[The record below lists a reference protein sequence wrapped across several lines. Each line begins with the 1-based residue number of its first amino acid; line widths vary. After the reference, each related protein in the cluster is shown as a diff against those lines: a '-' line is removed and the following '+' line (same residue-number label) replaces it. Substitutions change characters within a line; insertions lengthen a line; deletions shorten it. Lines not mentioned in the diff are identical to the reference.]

1 MQITLRILLAVF
13 SFSCVAAAAR
23 AEIKP
28 EWLTFGAGY
37 NEVLDNDQVAFA
49 SVELRFT
56 PVVAGLRPWVY
67 ANTSAEGSFYVG
79 AGLAYTF
86 AGESRWSASV
96 GIGPGYYH
104 RGDDVRLGGNY
115 QNLSFV
121 EVAYRLDND
130 ALVSLR
136 FAHLSNGGVTPSNPG
151 TETLSL
157 QYSIP
162 LGR

>member
-23 AEIKP
+23 AELKP
-28 EWLTFGAGY
+28 EWLTFGAGD

-86 AGESRWSASV
+86 AGSRAGARRWASV
-96 GIGPGYYH
+96 RAITIAATTFASGVITKTCP
-104 RGDDVRLGGNY
+104 
-115 QNLSFV
+115 LSKSPI
-121 EVAYRLDND
+121 AWTTTRW
-130 ALVSLR
+130 
-136 FAHLSNGGVTPSNPG
+136 
-151 TETLSL
+151 
-157 QYSIP
+157 
-162 LGR
+162 